1 MKCEHDYLYQRPCR
15 LCLLD
20 TVKEL
25 EQENKNLAAHQGQ
38 YPAGDEFGNAYCTR
52 IKELETVLK
61 LVQRWGKDSR
71 SVGAWEVFQE
81 VAKALE
87 PVPEQPVTVVD
98 CTCIPCVCP
107 GKERWNKGGPCSGCG
122 ARTCLA
128 HELALKTSSRPWQ
141 GAKSRQGPE

>member
-1 MKCEHDYLYQRPCR
+1 MEWEWKIEIDSWKLR
-15 LCLLD
+15 
-20 TVKEL
+20 VKDLQDEVGHLKTEIHAVRVHKNTGLL
-25 EQENKNLAAHQGQ
+25 EQKAQIKKQE
-38 YPAGDEFGNAYCTR
+38 TR

-87 PVPEQPVTVVD
+87 PVPEQPVTVAD

-107 GKERWNKGGPCSGCG
+107 GKERWNKGGPCLGCG

-128 HELALKTSSRPWQ
+128 HELAKEGSR
-141 GAKSRQGPE
+141 